1 MSSLIG
7 KHQASMNRK
16 PRDFYHMQ
24 DIVPLIWRQTN
35 SAAVV
40 KEYSDALAILND
52 EIVKCL
58 AEIPRT
64 PEVNHLLGLVEK
76 KNSLLSEFEYLP
88 PNRPEN
94 SQIELDSRPE
104 TDVSLSSSGMG
115 FFSPTPAEEDQQIEI
130 FMFLET
136 IQLDVCL
143 KATILESKV
152 SADSEHPGFWLRAR
166 FDQNQ
171 ELDINNLLAHVTE
184 RQIAK
189 LKRRE
194 QSSTREAN

>member
-1 MSSLIG
+1 
-7 KHQASMNRK
+7 MNRK

-24 DIVPLIWRQTN
+24 DMVPLIWRQTDY
-35 SAAVV
+35 AALV
-40 KEYSDALAILND
+40 KEDSDAMAILND
-52 EIVKCL
+52 EIAKCL

-64 PEVNHLLGLVEK
+64 PEVDHLLGLLEK
-76 KNSLLSEFEYLP
+76 KNGLLSESTYLP
-88 PNRPEN
+88 PDRSEN
-94 SQIELDSRPE
+94 NKIDFDSRPE

-115 FFSPTPAEEDQQIEI
+115 FFSPTAAEEDQHIEI

-136 IQLDVCL
+136 IQLEVCL

-171 ELDINNLLAHVTE
+171 EREINNLLAHVTE

-189 LKRRE
+189 LKKQE
-194 QSSTREAN
+194 QSSAREAN